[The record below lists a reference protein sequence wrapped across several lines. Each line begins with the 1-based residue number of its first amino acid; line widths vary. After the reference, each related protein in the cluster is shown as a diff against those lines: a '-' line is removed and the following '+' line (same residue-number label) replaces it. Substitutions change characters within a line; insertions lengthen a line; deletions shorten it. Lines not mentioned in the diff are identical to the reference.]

1 MVLFTSVW
9 QNILWLV
16 GSCNYLWGTTL
27 VLLFLLLYRLNL
39 DVKCKNSIIIAILM
53 LIFGIMAG
61 WTNENNAAALLII
74 LVLFSVYRLYNK
86 KNITIWHISGFIG
99 ALIGFLFMI
108 LASGNSI
115 RSESLQITM
124 VYYGIFFI
132 DFWILQIT
140 LVNIYCHY

>member
-86 KNITIWHISGFIG
+86 KNTTIWHISGFIG

-132 DFWILQIT
+132 DFWLLQIT

>member
-1 MVLFTSVW
+1 MFTSVW

-86 KNITIWHISGFIG
+86 KNITIWHI
-99 ALIGFLFMI
+99 LFP
-108 LASGNSI
+108 
-115 RSESLQITM
+115 
-124 VYYGIFFI
+124 IFG
-132 DFWILQIT
+132 
-140 LVNIYCHY
+140 